1 MFQFKKYIIKTVTIF
16 IMSFFYVL
24 VGIDH
29 FKNPDWYIKIIPP
42 VLPFKLEMVYFSGL
56 FEILFGFLLLF
67 KKTRKISGWGLVFL
81 LLAVYPANI
90 YLAITN
96 GEAMNTTAYIAWG
109 RLPIQFLLI
118 GLAYWHA
125 NENIEF

>member
-24 VGIDH
+24 VGVDH

-42 VLPFKLEMVYFSGL
+42 VLPFKLEMVYLSGF
-56 FEILFGFLLLF
+56 FEILFGILLLF
-67 KKTRKISGWGLVFL
+67 KKTRQISGWGLVLL
-81 LLAVYPANI
+81 LLAVYPANL

-96 GEAMNTTAYIAWG
+96 GEVMNTTPYIAWG
-109 RLPIQFLLI
+109 RLPIQFLFI

-125 NENIEF
+125 NEDIES